1 MHQDTQGARQE
12 VSLPS
17 TPAAAAFLA
26 AHKHLL
32 AIGEDV
38 ALSFLDHRHIA
49 QGLAESQHRSMA
61 VIAVHRASEL

>member
-1 MHQDTQGARQE
+1 MATLTDLA
-12 VSLPS
+12 
-17 TPAAAAFLA
+17 PAHAQPPLT
-26 AHKHLL
+26 LL